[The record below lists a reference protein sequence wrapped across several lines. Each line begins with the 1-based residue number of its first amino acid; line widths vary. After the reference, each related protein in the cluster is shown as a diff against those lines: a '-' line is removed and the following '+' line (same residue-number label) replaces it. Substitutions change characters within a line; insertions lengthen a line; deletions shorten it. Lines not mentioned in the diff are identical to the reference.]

1 MTLPDPQRRRVLRQT
16 GATLTALGT
25 AGLATTTSASAQS
38 DSQQGILADGVG
50 EGGNFRAFLEGKIA
64 GISVRPP
71 SESAEVYADRMRNEF
86 NANSEHWINYGNW
99 LIDEYDVQAAGDTVV
114 GVDVRIS
121 RALRSD
127 DVVPT
132 TVDVG
137 YDTEADRITSLEWRL
152 EEADSADYEVALI
165 DDAAKNGADELAD
178 LRREYIDTSGEGNH
192 SVPSEEYVS
201 RHVGRYS
208 SFIDLG
214 DDGQT
219 VFEMLLGEVKQ

>member
-1 MTLPDPQRRRVLRQT
+1 MTQKSQTRRQYLQRTGGAALTVT
-16 GATLTALGT
+16 GASAL
-25 AGLATTTSASAQS
+25 ATTSASAQS

-50 EGGNFRAFLEGKIA
+50 EGGNFRAFLEGKLS
-64 GISVRPP
+64 GVSVGGP

-114 GVDVRIS
+114 GVDVQVS
-121 RALRSD
+121 KFLRGD
-127 DVVPT
+127 DVVST

-137 YDTEADRITSLEWRL
+137 YDSETDQLTSLEWRL
-152 EEADSADYEVALI
+152 GAPEEPDYEVVLI
-165 DDAAKNGADELAD
+165 DDAAENGADELAD
-178 LRREYIDTSGEGNH
+178 LRREFIDTSGEGDH

-201 RHVGRYS
+201 RHVGQYS

-214 DDGQT
+214 NDGQT